1 MEDCSVSDEISE
13 ICWFCKKGRHE
24 ECMKEMPV
32 NAKSEGPHEC
42 TFDTKLISCKCSH
55 GKWNK
60 LNYDK
65 EFWNKYAD
73 ENESRNN
80 EEFTKFLT
88 DLARSLHC
96 TSILEIG
103 CGTGVDLRKFDDS
116 FEIHG
121 VDLNEHALDLARKN
135 IPSGKFHKENITKL
149 PFEDAS
155 VDFIFTHK
163 LLNYLDDDTLDK
175 GVSEMFRVAKKYIVN
190 CELFGETEDVINDEM
205 KFRNMLKRWLNYKVK
220 VVSNVNMHEEI
231 EPEQVRFTLLRKLQ

>member
-103 CGTGVDLRKFDDS
+103 CGTGIDLRKFDDS

-121 VDLNEHALDLARKN
+121 VDLNEHALELARKN
-135 IPSGKFHKENITKL
+135 IPKGKFHRENITKL

-155 VDFIFTHK
+155 IDFIFTHK